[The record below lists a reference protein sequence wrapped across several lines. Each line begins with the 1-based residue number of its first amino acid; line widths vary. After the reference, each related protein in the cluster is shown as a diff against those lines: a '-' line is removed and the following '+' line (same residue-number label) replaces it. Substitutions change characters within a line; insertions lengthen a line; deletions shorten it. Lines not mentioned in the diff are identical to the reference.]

1 MDVLTKSATTSPAMR
16 MLIVL
21 NIVFVS
27 NVVCECIMP
36 TSGQI
41 VRRFTGTIERF
52 IKAAFTD

>member
-1 MDVLTKSATTSPAMR
+1 

-41 VRRFTGTIERF
+41 VRRFT
-52 IKAAFTD
+52 